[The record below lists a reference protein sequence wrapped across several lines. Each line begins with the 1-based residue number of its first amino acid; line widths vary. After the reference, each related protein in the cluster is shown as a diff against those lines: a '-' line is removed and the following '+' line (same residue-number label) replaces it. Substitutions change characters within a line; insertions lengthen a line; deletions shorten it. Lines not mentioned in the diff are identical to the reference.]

1 MNEIQHFVP
10 TVARFIPLAK
20 LRKRD
25 EGIQGYYIA
34 AGGISANWRGAVAMH
49 SLDDGQNWKPVATIK
64 RESVM
69 GRIIDHKPDAELSQ
83 WTITV
88 RLLHSGMTLESRSF
102 EEVDAGANR
111 MLLGTEVV
119 SFGNARLVDKLTYE
133 LSDVHRAR
141 RGTELTDYY
150 IGQAVTM
157 LDEACLCRVDALD
170 VVSRAGIYTV
180 ASFGQKV
187 IDEPA
192 QTFAQFEGGE

>member
-34 AGGISANWRGAVAMH
+34 AGGIGANWRGAVAMR

-69 GRIIDHKPDAELSQ
+69 GRIIDHNPDAEPRD

-88 RLLHSGMTLESRSF
+88 RLLHAGMTLDSRSF

-133 LSDVHRAR
+133 LSDIHRAR
-141 RGTELTDYY
+141 RGTELTGYY

-170 VVSRAGIYTV
+170 VVSRSGIYTV